1 MLFNSYIF
9 IFAYLPVVLAVFYAL
24 GYRERSWALAWLILA
39 SLVFYAWWRPLNV
52 LLIAPSILI
61 NYGAAQGLVR
71 LRGERPAAARA
82 LLLAGIAF
90 NLCFLGYFKYLN
102 FFRGTINDVFG
113 ANLILTQIVLPLGI
127 SFITFQKIGF
137 LIDLHAG
144 RIDKV
149 RLFDYS
155 LFVLF
160 FPQLIAGPIVHYRE
174 MMPQFQAANCRFNSE
189 NAAVGL
195 TLFFLGLFKKLIFA
209 DSLAAFVSP
218 LYVHASAGG
227 SIALIDAWIAAVG
240 FMLQIYF
247 DFSGYSDMAIGL
259 ARLFGIKLPINFN
272 SPLRASSIIE
282 FWMRWHIT
290 LTRFLTAYVFNPL
303 VLHLTRRR
311 AAKGLPPFS
320 PRSATLPGFLT
331 LLMFPTVVTMFL
343 SGFWHGA
350 GYTFI
355 CWGLLH
361 GLFLTIN
368 HAWRFSRLRIWPD
381 TVSYT
386 RIMVPVG
393 FLLTFLSVAF
403 SMALFRAPTLRC
415 AFAIWAGMLGQH
427 GVSLPAEYF
436 VRLGHAGVWLAAQGV
451 HSAMTSGKALTQE
464 IVFLAILLAIALC
477 APNTLQLLSRY
488 EPALGSPRPSPN
500 KPAGLSWSPSPAWAM
515 GTAVIAAAGIL
526 SLGQLSEFLYWQF

>member
-9 IFAYLPVVLAVFYAL
+9 IFAFLPVVLVVFYTL
-24 GYRERSWALAWLILA
+24 GHRRRSWALAWLILA

-52 LLIAPSILI
+52 LLITPSILI
-61 NYGAAQGLVR
+61 NYGVARGLVR
-71 LRGERPAAARA
+71 WRDEKPVAART
-82 LLLAGIAF
+82 LLLAGIVF

-102 FFRGTINDVFG
+102 FFKGTINDVFG
-113 ANLILTQIVLPLGI
+113 ANLILTQVILPLGI

-149 RLFDYS
+149 RFFDYA

-174 MMPQFQAANCRFNSE
+174 MMPQFHATNCRFNSE

-195 TLFFLGLFKKLIFA
+195 TLFFLGLFKKLVFA

-218 LYVHASAGG
+218 IYAHVAAGG
-227 SIALIDAWIAAVG
+227 SVALIDAWIAAMG
-240 FMLQIYF
+240 FMLQVYF

-282 FWMRWHIT
+282 FWMRWHMT
-290 LTRFLTAYVFNPL
+290 LTRFLTAYIFNPL

-311 AAKGLPPFS
+311 AAKRLPPFG
-320 PRSATLPGFLT
+320 PRSVTLPGFLT
-331 LLMFPTVVTMFL
+331 LLMFPTVLTMFL
-343 SGFWHGA
+343 SGLWHGA

-355 CWGLLH
+355 CWGLAH

-368 HAWRFSRLRIWPD
+368 HAWRFLRLRIWPD

-386 RIMVPVG
+386 RVMEPVG
-393 FLLTFLSVAF
+393 FLLTFFSVAF
-403 SMALFRAPTLRC
+403 SMVLFRAPTLHS
-415 AFAIWAGMLGQH
+415 AFAIWVSMLGQH

-436 VRLGHAGVWLAAQGV
+436 VRLGRVGAWLAGHGV
-451 HSAMTSGKALTQE
+451 HPAIASGKAFSQE
-464 IVFLAILLAIALC
+464 ILFLGILLAIALR
-477 APNTLQLLSRY
+477 APNTMQLLSRY
-488 EPALGSPRPSPN
+488 DPALGAPRPNPN
-500 KPAGLSWSPSPAWAM
+500 KRLSLSWSPSPGWAV

>member
-9 IFAYLPVVLAVFYAL
+9 IFAYLPVVLVIFYAL
-24 GYRERSWALAWLILA
+24 GYRHRTLALGWIILA

-52 LLIAPSILI
+52 LLITPSILI
-61 NYGAAQGLVR
+61 NYGTARGLVR

-102 FFRGTINDVFG
+102 FFRGAINDVFG
-113 ANLILTQIVLPLGI
+113 ANLILTHIILPLGI

-149 RLFDYS
+149 GFFDYA

-174 MMPQFQAANCRFNSE
+174 MMPQFHATNCRFNAE

-195 TLFFLGLFKKLIFA
+195 TLFFLGLFKKLVFA
-209 DSLAAFVSP
+209 DSLASFVSP
-218 LYVHASAGG
+218 IYAHVATGG
-227 SIALIDAWIAAVG
+227 SVALIDAWIAAVG

-311 AAKGLPPFS
+311 AAKRLPPFG
-320 PRSATLPGFLT
+320 PRNVTLAGFLT
-331 LLMFPTVVTMFL
+331 LLMFPTVLTMFL
-343 SGFWHGA
+343 SGLWHGA

-355 CWGLLH
+355 CWGLMH
-361 GLFLTIN
+361 GLLLTIN

-381 TVSYT
+381 TASYT
-386 RIMVPVG
+386 RVMEPVG
-393 FLLTFLSVAF
+393 FFLTFISVAF
-403 SMALFRAPTLRC
+403 SMVLFRAPTLTS
-415 AFAIWAGMLGQH
+415 AFAIWLSMLGQH
-427 GVSLPAEYF
+427 GISLPAEYF
-436 VRLGHAGVWLAAQGV
+436 VRLGHLGAWLTAHGLHPVMA
-451 HSAMTSGKALTQE
+451 SGKAFSQE
-464 IVFLAILLAIALC
+464 VVFLVVLLAIALR
-477 APNTLQLLSRY
+477 APNTLQLLSGY
-488 EPALGSPRPSPN
+488 DPGLGAPRANPN
-500 KPAGLSWSPSPAWAM
+500 KPLALLWSPSPAWAV